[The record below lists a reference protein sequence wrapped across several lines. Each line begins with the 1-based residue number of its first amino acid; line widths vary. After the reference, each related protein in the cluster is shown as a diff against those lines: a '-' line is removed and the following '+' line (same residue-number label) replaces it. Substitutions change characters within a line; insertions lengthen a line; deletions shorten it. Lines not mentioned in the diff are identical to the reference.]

1 MKYKFQFASMILMVS
16 LLSACSGNG
25 NSNTDVAVAVALT
38 QTAAAPVNTA
48 VALQPEASA
57 TPEAAAQS
65 PSTDAARI
73 EFQSG
78 AATWVTNGDLAA
90 GASTRFVLAGLQG
103 QQVTIWLTPDPAPD
117 GTNLYAALNISG
129 ADGQSFSFSP
139 EIYWSNVLP
148 TTQDYFIDV
157 TSLSQDQINYQI
169 VVEVSPTVID
179 PALGTMYDLIP
190 DTLCQELGSMASQ
203 ALGVDFSVQ
212 TRAPFFDAVGGE
224 AGQGCSLRAGGTGAK
239 FTNPQDVVASLV
251 NSVGAGWN
259 PQPLYQADGPTGS
272 MTGVSR
278 DMGLML
284 ISATWQPAMGVQCPA
299 DQPISNCNLAP
310 DQIAYTIKVDIAQ
323 YKATFSL
330 DGEWYD
336 AVSGMTLYLYQDW
349 KSIYGGHLIV
359 AQGGNK
365 IDQRDVSINGMIQGQ
380 GAVVQFQSGFSENF
394 GTAQITVIDPN
405 TIQWKIITP
414 PEGENYL
421 PADATLTR

>member
-1 MKYKFQFASMILMVS
+1 MKYKIQFTIMILIVT
-16 LLSACSGNG
+16 LLSACSGSA

-38 QTAAAPVNTA
+38 QTADAPANTA

-57 TPEAAAQS
+57 TPEVAVQA
-65 PSTDAARI
+65 PSTDAVRI
-73 EFQSG
+73 EFQPG
-78 AATWVTNGDLAA
+78 ATTWYTNGDLAA
-90 GASTRFVLAGLQG
+90 GASTRFALAGLQG

-117 GTNLYAALNISG
+117 GTNLYAALNVSG

-148 TTQDYFIDV
+148 ATQDYFIDV

-179 PALGTMYDLIP
+179 PALGMMYDLIP

-224 AGQGCSLRAGGTGAK
+224 AGQGCSLRAGGSGAQ
-239 FTNPQDVVASLV
+239 FNSPQEVVASLV

-272 MTGVSR
+272 MTGLSR

-310 DQIAYTIKVDIAQ
+310 DQMVYTVKVDIAQ

-330 DGEWYD
+330 DGEWVD
-336 AVSGMTLYLYQDW
+336 ATTGFTLNLYQDW

-359 AQGGNK
+359 ADGGNK
-365 IDQRDVSINGMIQGQ
+365 IDQRDVSISGMIQGQ
-380 GAVVQFQSGFSENF
+380 GAVVQFQSGFSENI

-421 PADATLTR
+421 PAEATLTR